1 MQLPSA
7 VNNFKTKHLNEWVN
21 ADTAWMDMRSWERC
35 GDPSLNIEDFLGQRC
50 WIGLD
55 LASKTD
61 IAALVALFVHPSI
74 DGAFAA
80 FGRYFLPEETVL
92 SATNSQYA
100 GWMRS
105 GRMTVTPGNVIDF
118 GWIEAELID
127 MASKFSIEAVAYDP
141 FQATQLST
149 RMLSEGLPML
159 EVRPT
164 VLNFSEPMKTLEAL
178 VLQRK
183 LLHDGDPV
191 LTWMISNVVAHTDA
205 KDNIY
210 PRKERPENKIDGV
223 VALIMALAR
232 SMVRAPQEA
241 SIYDQG
247 IGI

>member
-1 MQLPSA
+1 
-7 VNNFKTKHLNEWVN
+7 
-21 ADTAWMDMRSWERC
+21 
-35 GDPSLNIEDFLGQRC
+35 
-50 WIGLD
+50 
-55 LASKTD
+55 
-61 IAALVALFVHPSI
+61 
-74 DGAFAA
+74 
-80 FGRYFLPEETVL
+80 
-92 SATNSQYA
+92 
-100 GWMRS
+100 
-105 GRMTVTPGNVIDF
+105 
-118 GWIEAELID
+118 